1 MTQFEAEGLIAILKR
16 RKGEEIT
23 LIEKKWEAERQKLEA
38 DRKHTLNRMH
48 EQSKIYQRCLVNAK
62 EEAHKAQNTENFF
75 ELKREEKEVSEQL
88 KKHCYDISEMNRYYQ
103 NEFKHLRDKRDQEL
117 RELNTKYSEERS
129 RIMTQVVKPMKEEQV
144 NYWKQ
149 KFYRCA
155 EELKRLKEKYAA

>member
-48 EQSKIYQRCLVNAK
+48 EQTKIYQRCLVNAK

-75 ELKREEKEVSEQL
+75 ELKREEKEVSESL

-149 KFYRCA
+149 KFYRVS
-155 EELKRLKEKYAA
+155 EELKKLKEKYEA